1 MGKRTTLSAMAMSH
15 EEIYELIEQTSEE
28 PEAAADSDAT
38 SLASTVVAEYS
49 LEELGPATLNAEK
62 VKHGNYVAIFLESGY
77 VPKTM
82 LYAIVNADAE
92 GAEFKLAALD
102 VILNANTAKGKAEV
116 PPGLINLSAFDDYD
130 IREKHELKRNPEFRG
145 DNIGA
150 VVERV
155 AQLLELRK
163 IDEEIAQRDK
173 NIAYYN
179 EQIACEKAQK
189 LPLWTKKRKLED
201 PARGEEAASVA
212 KEVQERWEKAK
223 RRHLIDF
230 DEEHG
235 NNKFVPAKDAEFA
248 SAFDEEEEARQERWR
263 KRDDVVW
270 GEAIPN
276 WVLKDESVWR
286 TSDVKELCKPYNPE
300 EAHTYQEY

>member
-15 EEIYELIEQTSEE
+15 EEIDELIEQTSEE

-82 LYAIVNADAE
+82 LYA
-92 GAEFKLAALD
+92 
-102 VILNANTAKGKAEV
+102 ILNANTAKGKAEV

-179 EQIACEKAQK
+179 EQIAREKAQK

-212 KEVQERWEKAK
+212 KEAQERWAKAK